1 VLVPADAK
9 IAFARRPRLQRSPPY
24 LGQGRS
30 ACQASRHGAAARRI
44 VSGAERIAARWADH
58 RKLPQIVFKPDWT
71 RHAKAAPFNR
81 NGLMLDVLPI
91 GVLVFASTGI
101 QANLADE
108 ARKLWI
114 PVLKFGNGGA

>member
-1 VLVPADAK
+1 
-9 IAFARRPRLQRSPPY
+9 
-24 LGQGRS
+24 
-30 ACQASRHGAAARRI
+30 
-44 VSGAERIAARWADH
+44 
-58 RKLPQIVFKPDWT
+58 
-71 RHAKAAPFNR
+71 
-81 NGLMLDVLPI
+81 MLDVLPI